1 MNKRAALALVTLL
14 SLLLPGCA
22 PAGTGGTDGEEA
34 RLTVLASTYP
44 VYLAARS
51 VAEGVEGVSVLRLE
65 TGAVSC
71 LHDYTL
77 TVGDMKKLEGADVV
91 ALNGAGMEEFME
103 DALASSSAPVIDCS
117 AGVDLLESE
126 GHVHQDGEE
135 EDDHGHFDPHYW
147 MDPENMEQM
156 VYNIRDGLS
165 QADPEHAGE
174 YEENAAEQAGLLHTW
189 DDALQDMI
197 REAEENAGVEISGL
211 ITFHDGFRYFAE
223 AFDLPLLASI
233 EEEEGSEASAKEINE
248 IAGLVKAYSLPVIFT
263 EVNGSD
269 ATAQAIARE
278 TGCAVAQLSMCMDG
292 PEEGTLSDYYTVLA
306 GILLVVLVLWGVS
319 FNQLMLS
326 AVHPALADSRGVKVF
341 WQETVFSVAIAVVVT
356 VSMTWVG
363 LLVINSLLVLPAAA
377 ARNVSRTMF
386 QYHLVSL
393 LGAVLAGIA
402 GLMTSYYVG
411 SSAGAAITLYLA
423 VWFLGTFLA
432 RKKQ

>member
-1 MNKRAALALVTLL
+1 MVAKVHSMGLYGMEAFPVEVEADLSPGLPAYELVGLPDAAVKESRDRVRSALRNCGFDFPVGRITMNLAPADKRKEGPIYDLPLLLALCLFLAACGPRQETPQDDGTLDL
-14 SLLLPGCA
+14 VA
-22 PAGTGGTDGEEA
+22 T
-34 RLTVLASTYP
+34 TYP
-44 VYLAARS
+44 VYLFAAEVTRG
-51 VAEGVEGVSVLRLE
+51 AENVTLTLMIDQPI
-65 TGAVSC
+65 SC

-77 TVGDMKKLEGADVV
+77 TVKDMKALERADGI
-91 ALNGAGMEEFME
+91 LLSGAGLEEAME

-233 EEEEGSEASAKEINE
+233 EEEEGSEASAMEINE
-248 IAGLVKAYSLPVIFT
+248 ITQLVKEHQLPVIFT
-263 EVNGSD
+263 EVNGAD
-269 ATAQAIARE
+269 ATAQIIHRE
-278 TGCAVAQLSMCMDG
+278 CGVPVYAL
-292 PEEGTLSDYYTVLA
+292 TL
-306 GILLVVLVLWGVS
+306 
-319 FNQLMLS
+319 M
-326 AVHPALADSRGVKVF
+326 
-341 WQETVFSVAIAVVVT
+341 
-356 VSMTWVG
+356 M
-363 LLVINSLLVLPAAA
+363 
-377 ARNVSRTMF
+377 
-386 QYHLVSL
+386 
-393 LGAVLAGIA
+393 
-402 GLMTSYYVG
+402 
-411 SSAGAAITLYLA
+411 SAGTAYEEPGVATYLNLLQSNLDTLREAYL
-423 VWFLGTFLA
+423 
-432 RKKQ
+432 

>member
-1 MNKRAALALVTLL
+1 M
-14 SLLLPGCA
+14 
-22 PAGTGGTDGEEA
+22 TGA
-34 RLTVLASTYP
+34 
-44 VYLAARS
+44 
-51 VAEGVEGVSVLRLE
+51 LE

-306 GILLVVLVLWGVS
+306 DNV
-319 FNQLMLS
+319 
-326 AVHPALADSRGVKVF
+326 
-341 WQETVFSVAIAVVVT
+341 TAVVN
-356 VSMTWVG
+356 G
-363 LLVINSLLVLPAAA
+363 FAGEEVI
-377 ARNVSRTMF
+377 R
-386 QYHLVSL
+386 
-393 LGAVLAGIA
+393 
-402 GLMTSYYVG
+402 
-411 SSAGAAITLYLA
+411 
-423 VWFLGTFLA
+423 
-432 RKKQ
+432 

>member
-1 MNKRAALALVTLL
+1 MKKIILAFLL
-14 SLLLPGCA
+14 LALLLPAVGCA
-22 PAGTGGTDGEEA
+22 AQEEKERVTVVATTYPIYLFARAVTDG
-34 RLTVLASTYP
+34 T
-44 VYLAARS
+44 
-51 VAEGVEGVSVLRLE
+51 EGVVVERLD
-65 TGAVSC
+65 TGSASC

-77 TVGDMKKLEGADVV
+77 SMADMKKLERADLI
-91 ALNGAGMEEFME
+91 ALNGAGLEDFLS
-103 DALASSSAPVIDCS
+103 DALATSDAEVVDCS
-117 AGVDLLESE
+117 AGVELLENLSHDHKE
-126 GHVHQDGEE
+126 GD
-135 EDDHGHFDPHYW
+135 EDHDHGHYDPHYW

-197 REAEENAGVEISGL
+197 QEAEENAGVEISGL

-248 IAGLVKAYSLPVIFT
+248 IAGLVKEYSLPVIFT

-306 GILLVVLVLWGVS
+306 DNV
-319 FNQLMLS
+319 
-326 AVHPALADSRGVKVF
+326 
-341 WQETVFSVAIAVVVT
+341 TAVVN
-356 VSMTWVG
+356 G
-363 LLVINSLLVLPAAA
+363 FAGEEVI
-377 ARNVSRTMF
+377 R
-386 QYHLVSL
+386 
-393 LGAVLAGIA
+393 
-402 GLMTSYYVG
+402 
-411 SSAGAAITLYLA
+411 
-423 VWFLGTFLA
+423 
-432 RKKQ
+432 

>member
-103 DALASSSAPVIDCS
+103 DALATSSAPVIDCS

-306 GILLVVLVLWGVS
+306 DNV
-319 FNQLMLS
+319 
-326 AVHPALADSRGVKVF
+326 
-341 WQETVFSVAIAVVVT
+341 TAVVN
-356 VSMTWVG
+356 G
-363 LLVINSLLVLPAAA
+363 FAGEEVI
-377 ARNVSRTMF
+377 R
-386 QYHLVSL
+386 
-393 LGAVLAGIA
+393 
-402 GLMTSYYVG
+402 
-411 SSAGAAITLYLA
+411 
-423 VWFLGTFLA
+423 
-432 RKKQ
+432 

>member
-117 AGVDLLESE
+117 EGVDLLEGE

-135 EDDHGHFDPHYW
+135 DDDHGHFDPHYW
-147 MDPENMEQM
+147 MDPGNAAVM
-156 VYNIRDGLS
+156 VRNLQEGFAL
-165 QADPEHAGE
+165 ADPDHGDAYARNGEEAAGQLPSFAGDCTQALE
-174 YEENAAEQAGLLHTW
+174 GAEGAA
-189 DDALQDMI
+189 
-197 REAEENAGVEISGL
+197 L
-211 ITFHDGFRYFAE
+211 ITFHDGFHYFAQ
-223 AFDLPLLASI
+223 ALGLPLLASI

-248 IAGLVKAYSLPVIFT
+248 IAGLVKEYSLPVIFT

-306 GILLVVLVLWGVS
+306 DNV
-319 FNQLMLS
+319 
-326 AVHPALADSRGVKVF
+326 
-341 WQETVFSVAIAVVVT
+341 TAVVN
-356 VSMTWVG
+356 G
-363 LLVINSLLVLPAAA
+363 FAGEEVI
-377 ARNVSRTMF
+377 R
-386 QYHLVSL
+386 
-393 LGAVLAGIA
+393 
-402 GLMTSYYVG
+402 
-411 SSAGAAITLYLA
+411 
-423 VWFLGTFLA
+423 
-432 RKKQ
+432 

>member
-1 MNKRAALALVTLL
+1 M
-14 SLLLPGCA
+14 
-22 PAGTGGTDGEEA
+22 
-34 RLTVLASTYP
+34 LASTYP

-103 DALASSSAPVIDCS
+103 DALATSSAPVIDCS

-126 GHVHQDGEE
+126 GHVHQDGAE

-156 VYNIRDGLS
+156 VCNIRDGLS

-174 YEENAAEQAGLLHTW
+174 YEENAAGQAALLHTW
-189 DDALQDMI
+189 EDSLRDML
-197 REAEENAGVEISGL
+197 REAEESAGVDIAGL
-211 ITFHDGFRYFAE
+211 VTFHDGFRYFAA

-248 IAGLVKAYSLPVIFT
+248 ITGLVKEYSLPVIFT

-292 PEEGTLSDYYTVLA
+292 PEDGALSDYYTVLA
-306 GILLVVLVLWGVS
+306 D
-319 FNQLMLS
+319 N
-326 AVHPALADSRGVKVF
+326 
-341 WQETVFSVAIAVVVT
+341 VAAVVN
-356 VSMTWVG
+356 G
-363 LLVINSLLVLPAAA
+363 FDGEEVI
-377 ARNVSRTMF
+377 R
-386 QYHLVSL
+386 
-393 LGAVLAGIA
+393 
-402 GLMTSYYVG
+402 
-411 SSAGAAITLYLA
+411 
-423 VWFLGTFLA
+423 
-432 RKKQ
+432 